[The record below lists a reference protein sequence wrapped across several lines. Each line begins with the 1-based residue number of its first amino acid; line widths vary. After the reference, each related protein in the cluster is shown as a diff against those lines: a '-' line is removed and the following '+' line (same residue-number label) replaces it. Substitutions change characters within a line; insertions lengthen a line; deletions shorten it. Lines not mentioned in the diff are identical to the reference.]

1 MKKRIA
7 IIMAVFTLC
16 MTQLA
21 DFASAA
27 SLPDLTLPCS
37 LTIEMKFA
45 EQSIAG
51 AQVTIYHVAETLI
64 RDGNMELELT
74 TAFSGSGADLQ
85 TIDTTAGNLAL
96 ARVLSAYVRTQ
107 GIVPGSGNSQVTD
120 ANGHAS
126 FVNLKPGLYLVTT
139 GSMPGYLDMAPYL
152 LLLPISA
159 DGETWVYDVLAEPK
173 TEIVPTPTTPRP
185 TTPRPTTLTPT
196 PTATTPSPSFVTSTP
211 SSTPN
216 ETPHVTF
223 IPAPTPTPVI
233 PQTGVT
239 QWPIPV
245 MALLGIGLFTLGWVL
260 LRKSRGENE
269 T

>member
-7 IIMAVFTLC
+7 IIVAVFTLC

-21 DFASAA
+21 VFASAA

-45 EQSIAG
+45 EQSISG
-51 AQVTIYHVAETLI
+51 AQVTIYHVADTHI
-64 RDGNMELELT
+64 GNGNMELELT
-74 TAFSGSGADLQ
+74 TEFSSSGADLQ
-85 TIDTTAGNLAL
+85 SIDTTAGNLAL

-107 GIVPGSGNSQVTD
+107 GIVPESGNSQVTD

-126 FVNLKPGLYLVTT
+126 FVNLKPGLYLVIT

-152 LLLPISA
+152 LLLPVSA

-185 TTPRPTTLTPT
+185 TTPTPT
-196 PTATTPSPSFVTSTP
+196 PTITPSPSFTTSTP
-211 SSTPN
+211 SSTPQ

-223 IPAPTPTPVI
+223 VPAPTPTPVI

-245 MALLGIGLFTLGWVL
+245 MALLGVGLFTLGWIL
-260 LRKSRGENE
+260 FRKSRGENE